1 MAAQAA
7 LKETKANL
15 RVAIRANVD
24 ALINAETEKRAEA
37 KRTVT
42 QSTRNI
48 KNLGK
53 KKARL
58 LKAVTSYSSDTT
70 TIAELARAPA
80 LAAEADPVPDVE
92 GAAAAN
98 AGGGAAIA
106 APGPGAEGGAAIA
119 APVLDAEGGDASAA
133 PVLDAPHP
141 HRDADAEEEGDQ

>member
-7 LKETKANL
+7 LKETKAQL
-15 RVAIRANVD
+15 RLAIKANVD
-24 ALINAETEKRAEA
+24 AEINAETERRAEA

-80 LAAEADPVPDVE
+80 PAAEADPVPAVE
-92 GAAAAN
+92 GAAAVD
-98 AGGGAAIA
+98 G
-106 APGPGAEGGAAIA
+106 EGGDAIA
-119 APVLDAEGGDASAA
+119 APVLDGEGGDAIAA

-141 HRDADAEEEGDQ
+141 HRDAEEEGDQ